1 MSNSEQSQKAQL
13 QFDKLVKALDMEPKY
28 GISMQNHFY
37 TMQGSANHD
46 NFNKVQILVAAL
58 RDAGVISHAGPI
70 GLEELKQGL
79 VTENPAV
86 KLDIQVKNH
95 EFDILIKTKDLS
107 TINVDIF
114 NRAVENAIKI
124 LSIHT
129 HGDEANEPRIL
140 KMPSEPQP
148 FYKKSESHIL
158 SLKQSAEIEII
169 SEYLKRKCEETFPGS
184 KPEITYNQ
192 TDPNF
197 GAPAFYLT
205 FSYNDKKDRTALSHF
220 KGELS
225 ETAGTHSI
233 NHFRVNKDD
242 SKIGLILSGNP
253 LVLVGNI
260 QRNEKNQNLLVQPG
274 QRSR

>member
-1 MSNSEQSQKAQL
+1 MSNSEQSNKPQFQL
-13 QFDKLVKALDMEPKY
+13 WKLVKSLDMDLTIEPDSNRDSY
-28 GISMQNHFY
+28 NLR
-37 TMQGSANHD
+37 GSANKG
-46 NFNKVQILVAAL
+46 NYNKIQILIDAL
-58 RDAGVISHAGPI
+58 RDAGLISHAGPI

-79 VTENPAV
+79 VTENPAI
-86 KLDIQVKNH
+86 KLDMQLKKH
-95 EFDILIKTKDLS
+95 EFEVLIKTKDLS